1 MSETDLDTAPRT
13 SEPPRDTA
21 PPPEASHD
29 EDDRLSP
36 DFVDA
41 VIEHVEAGEI
51 DAARALVAPLHPAD
65 IADLFELAPAE
76 HRRAIAAALA
86 EMIDGD
92 VLAEMNEWVRDE
104 LMEALGP
111 HEVAEIAAQL
121 DTDDAVAIIEEMEED
136 DQRAVLRAMEP
147 DDRAAIEE
155 ALSYPEE
162 SAGRLMRHALV
173 AVPESWSVG
182 DTIDYLRSTDEL
194 PENFYVIYAIDGE
207 FKPTGRLLLGSVLSH
222 KRDVRIAELIVNDTF
237 AVHTRTDQEEVAYL
251 FRKYA
256 LVEAPVV
263 NDSGMLVGTIT
274 VDDVVDVIQE
284 EEEEDYLRAG
294 GVTEQDFQASI
305 WETVRTRFR
314 WLFVNLIT
322 AVLAAN
328 VIGLFQ
334 HSIEKIVALAI
345 MMPMVASMGGNTGT
359 QSVTVAVRSI
369 ATKHLTDANRYAY
382 VRKEMLIGLVNGA
395 LLGLVMALGAYA
407 WFHDA
412 LLSLVLFG
420 AALINMTMAGLFGAF
435 FPILLTKMKI
445 DPAIASGI
453 FLTTVTDCVGFFAFL
468 GLATLILL

>member
-1 MSETDLDTAPRT
+1 MSEANNVSEYAPLDP
-13 SEPPRDTA
+13 DTGFSLN
-21 PPPEASHD
+21 PE
-29 EDDRLSP
+29 
-36 DFVDA
+36 FVA
-41 VIEHVEAGEI
+41 EVVEAIARG
-51 DAARALVAPLHPAD
+51 DRTTARALVYPLPAPDQAE
-65 IADLFELAPAE
+65 LFDQITAEERYFLTSILAEEFDSETLAELSPEAAE
-76 HRRAIAAALA
+76 DVLEALGAEKSAEMLA
-86 EMIDGD
+86 EM
-92 VLAEMNEWVRDE
+92 E
-104 LMEALGP
+104 
-111 HEVAEIAAQL
+111 
-121 DTDDAVAIIEEMEED
+121 TDDAVHILED
-136 DQRAVLRAMEP
+136 LS
-147 DDRAAIEE
+147 EE
-155 ALSYPEE
+155 AQQEILDVLPADMREEVQESLQYPEE